1 MTVPFDRYR
10 ASLRDTDTEADR
22 LRKLLQSYGQSG
34 LASFRKASPRA
45 VFAKIFSVADDER
58 GHAGDDGGESDDDET
73 AASKQHFVSTL
84 ADLLVEGSE
93 GAFTRP
99 SALYYLLH
107 SPRGA
112 ALVHRLHNKRQKKER
127 THMTTTRAE
136 ELSAI
141 AKQYGIAAI
150 AKKVVDDG
158 PGGIS
163 EHEMTKLI
171 TEAAQRAWPELR
183 PAAAFSKM
191 YCGDELLRR
200 AVNAC
205 KTFDVQP
212 PQLRVAPSQVGGAAA
227 QDVDDATDALAQ
239 LEALAAALRRQYPE
253 LTREKAFAKVY
264 TDPANVE
271 LVKRERFENRPRA
284 AV

>member
-1 MTVPFDRYR
+1 MTAPYTEFLR
-10 ASLRDTDTEADR
+10 SLKPTDTENEK
-22 LRKLLQSYGQSG
+22 LRKLLRAYGQSG
-34 LASFRKASPRA
+34 GFRAVRKDRGSGA
-45 VFAKIFSVADDER
+45 VFAKIFGVADDE
-58 GHAGDDGGESDDDET
+58 GDDGEQSDDNET

-93 GAFTRP
+93 GAFSRE
-99 SALYYLLH
+99 SALSYLMRSAH
-107 SPRGA
+107 GA
-112 ALVHRLHNKRQKKER
+112 ALVRRLHHQKRLQKKETKTM
-127 THMTTTRAE
+127 THNRAE

-171 TEAAQRAWPELR
+171 TEAAQRAWPGLT
-183 PAAAFSKM
+183 PAAAFAKIF
-191 YCGDELLRR
+191 CGDELLRR

-212 PQLRVAPSQVGGAAA
+212 PQLLVAPAVVGGEAAE
-227 QDVDDATDALAQ
+227 DVDNATDALAA
-239 LEALAAALRRQYPE
+239 LERLATALRRQYPE

-264 TDPANVE
+264 TDPANRA
-271 LVKRERFENRPRA
+271 LAAAERRQNRPVA
-284 AV
+284 